1 MIRDFLS
8 KHKTECGAYAL
19 VLTLCFSLFVIYD
32 AFSGTA
38 ALFLIPGTLLICAA
52 YFFLCA
58 FVEKHRFIGSV
69 LFGFVFFIVVRL
81 FMFFSRYGMSAYQ
94 AIFLEWMLTK
104 GSNAEEAV
112 FFLISLFLFFTFFFS
127 VTVYYFSKVLYRMFF
142 LTLISL
148 IPCVLYV
155 KVMSEINNVSLV
167 LIALCNVAVF
177 ILHRNSLRDMGK
189 ITKKATLIASGAVFM
204 LMIFLVA
211 SAIPKQQEAPYYDEF
226 EDLFMGG
233 DTSSDIEDSFSDL
246 SEFSG
251 DASGFLSQSNRK
263 MYSLY
268 GSTASYLKRQN
279 FDYYDFAKDR
289 WYADETYSTTYS
301 TPESWEAVEQY
312 KNLPSLHSALL
323 AAEEYEPG
331 FLKTHH
337 LNEIKNLQLPL
348 SLLQT
353 TRIQSENFGATYFLV
368 PSNVICLDV
377 GELQDSCRVT
387 PGGAFF
393 SKEGAHPLNFQY
405 SYSYYTDYV
414 YYNSWILA
422 GGVDFDNEEALK
434 LLTDLRNVL
443 QENED
448 VWYNTAS
455 SYLHQ
460 QIEAD
465 YYRELCTENTLEI
478 SSELKDFALS
488 LTDGLSNDYE
498 KAAAIESFFQT
509 GGFTYDLQYHAPDD
523 SPEYFLFTGKT
534 GTCSDFASAYVLLAR
549 AAGLTV
555 RYAEGY
561 TPEAEGGNRYV
572 IKNRDSH
579 AFPEVFIQNIGWMV
593 FEPTVASTGN
603 GSPLRFLSR
612 LRMDYGLMAVIA
624 FFLVVLTVLA
634 TILRFL
640 LPLLTE
646 WAFRIRLH
654 ATSVPYGT
662 LLAYKRLLKKGGR
675 VFRENLKSKTPHELS
690 ELFLSIG
697 CDISCLCHYAEQ
709 ILYAPGFVSPIT
721 QKQLC
726 ENYASACK
734 ALRRYRKTGRSGNHK
749 ADV

>member
-8 KHKTECGAYAL
+8 KHKTEWGAYAL

-69 LFGFVFFIVVRL
+69 LFGFVLLIVVRL

-104 GSNAEEAV
+104 GSNAEGAV

-301 TPESWEAVEQY
+301 TPENWEAVEQY

-331 FLKTHH
+331 FLEDHH
-337 LNEIKNLQLPL
+337 LNEIKDLRLPL

-353 TRIQSENFGATYFLV
+353 TRVQSENFGAAYFLV

-465 YYRELCTENTLEI
+465 YYRELCTENTVEI
-478 SSELKDFALS
+478 SSELKDFAQS
-488 LTDGLSNDYE
+488 LTDGLPNDYE

-634 TILRFL
+634 TVLRVL

-654 ATSVPYGT
+654 VTSVPYGT

-709 ILYAPGFVSPIT
+709 ILYAPGFVAPIT
-721 QKQLC
+721 QNQLC

>member
-8 KHKTECGAYAL
+8 AHKTECGAYAL

-52 YFFLCA
+52 YFFLCG
-58 FVEKHRFIGSV
+58 FVEKHKLIGSV
-69 LFGFVFFIVVRL
+69 LFGFVLFIVIRL

-94 AIFLEWMLTK
+94 AVFLEWMLTR
-104 GSNAEEAV
+104 GSNAEGAV

-189 ITKKATLIASGAVFM
+189 VTKRVTLAASGAVFM
-204 LMIFLVA
+204 LLIFLVA
-211 SAIPKQQEAPYYDEF
+211 SAVPKQQEAPYYDEF

-301 TPESWEAVEQY
+301 TPESREAVEQY
-312 KNLPSLHSALL
+312 KNLSSLHSALL

-331 FLKTHH
+331 FLETHH
-337 LNEIKNLQLPL
+337 ISGVADLRLPL
-348 SLLQT
+348 SALQT
-353 TRIQSENFGATYFLV
+353 TYIRSENFGAAYFLV
-368 PSNVICLDV
+368 PSSVISLDV

-387 PGGAFF
+387 PGGAF
-393 SKEGAHPLNFQY
+393 SSAAGAHPSDFQY
-405 SYSYYTDYV
+405 TYTYYTDYI
-414 YYNSWILA
+414 YYNLWINA

-465 YYRELCTENTLEI
+465 YYRELCAENTAEI

-498 KAAAIESFFQT
+498 KAAALENFFQT
-509 GGFTYDLQYHAPDD
+509 GGFTYDLQYRAPDD

-579 AFPEVFIQNIGWMV
+579 AFPEVFIQNIGWLV
-593 FEPTVASTGN
+593 FEPTVASTGS

-634 TILRFL
+634 TVLRFL
-640 LPLLTE
+640 LPLLAE

-654 ATSVPYGT
+654 VTSVPYGS
-662 LLAYKRLLKKGGR
+662 LLAYKRLLKKGNR
-675 VFRENLKSKTPHELS
+675 IFRENLKSKTPHELS

-709 ILYAPGFVSPIT
+709 ILYVPGFVAPIT

>member
-94 AIFLEWMLTK
+94 AVFLEWMLTK
-104 GSNAEEAV
+104 GSNAEGAV

-301 TPESWEAVEQY
+301 TPENWEAVEQY

-323 AAEEYEPG
+323 AAEGYEPG
-331 FLKTHH
+331 FLEAHH
-337 LNEIKNLQLPL
+337 LNKIKDLRLPL

-353 TRIQSENFGATYFLV
+353 TRVQSENFGAAYFLV

-393 SKEGAHPLNFQY
+393 SEEGTHPLNFQY

-624 FFLVVLTVLA
+624 FFFVVLTVLA
-634 TILRFL
+634 TVLRVL

-654 ATSVPYGT
+654 VTSVPYGT
-662 LLAYKRLLKKGGR
+662 LLAYKRLLKKGSR

-709 ILYAPGFVSPIT
+709 ILYAPGFVAPIT

-749 ADV
+749 TDV

>member
-104 GSNAEEAV
+104 GSNAEGAV

-155 KVMSEINNVSLV
+155 KVMSEINNVNLV

-654 ATSVPYGT
+654 VTSVPYGT

-709 ILYAPGFVSPIT
+709 ILYAPGFVAPIT

>member
-19 VLTLCFSLFVIYD
+19 ALTLCFSLFVIYD

-104 GSNAEEAV
+104 GSNAEGAV

-155 KVMSEINNVSLV
+155 KVMSEINNVNLV

-301 TPESWEAVEQY
+301 TSESWEAVEQY

-353 TRIQSENFGATYFLV
+353 TRIQSENFGAAYFLV

-624 FFLVVLTVLA
+624 FFLVLLTVLA
-634 TILRFL
+634 TVLRFL

-646 WAFRIRLH
+646 WSFRIRLH
-654 ATSVPYGT
+654 VTSVPYGT
-662 LLAYKRLLKKGGR
+662 LLAYKRLLKKGSR

-709 ILYAPGFVSPIT
+709 ILYAPGFVAPIT

-749 ADV
+749 TDV

>member
-104 GSNAEEAV
+104 GSNAEGAV

-177 ILHRNSLRDMGK
+177 ILHRNSLRNMGK

-337 LNEIKNLQLPL
+337 LNEIKNLRLPL

-353 TRIQSENFGATYFLV
+353 TRIQSENFGAAYFLV

-634 TILRFL
+634 TVLRFL

-654 ATSVPYGT
+654 VTSVPYGT

-709 ILYAPGFVSPIT
+709 ILYAPGFVAPIT

>member
-8 KHKTECGAYAL
+8 AHKTECGAYAL

-104 GSNAEEAV
+104 GSNAEGAV

-155 KVMSEINNVSLV
+155 KVMSEINNVNLV

-654 ATSVPYGT
+654 VTSVPYGT

-697 CDISCLCHYAEQ
+697 CDISWLCHYAEQ
-709 ILYAPGFVSPIT
+709 ILYAPGFVAPIT

>member
-8 KHKTECGAYAL
+8 AHKTECGAYAL

-104 GSNAEEAV
+104 GSNAEGAV

-155 KVMSEINNVSLV
+155 KVMSEINNVNLV

-634 TILRFL
+634 TVLRFL

-654 ATSVPYGT
+654 VTSVPYGT

-709 ILYAPGFVSPIT
+709 ILYAPGFVAPIT

>member
-8 KHKTECGAYAL
+8 AHKTECGAYAL

-104 GSNAEEAV
+104 GSNAEGAV

-155 KVMSEINNVSLV
+155 KVMSEINNVSLI

-301 TPESWEAVEQY
+301 TPENWEAVEQY

-331 FLKTHH
+331 FLEAHN
-337 LNEIKNLQLPL
+337 LNKIKDLRLPL

-353 TRIQSENFGATYFLV
+353 TRIQSENFGAAYFLV

-634 TILRFL
+634 TVLRFL
-640 LPLLTE
+640 LPFLTE

-654 ATSVPYGT
+654 VTSVPYGT

-709 ILYAPGFVSPIT
+709 ILYAPGFVAPIT

>member
-1 MIRDFLS
+1 MIRDLLS

-69 LFGFVFFIVVRL
+69 LFGFVLFIVVRL

-104 GSNAEEAV
+104 GSNAEGAV

-189 ITKKATLIASGAVFM
+189 VTKKATLIASGAVFM

-246 SEFSG
+246 SKFSG

-301 TPESWEAVEQY
+301 TPENWEAVEQY

-331 FLKTHH
+331 FLKAHN
-337 LNEIKNLQLPL
+337 LNEIKDLRLPL

-353 TRIQSENFGATYFLV
+353 TRIQSENFGAAYFLV

-393 SKEGAHPLNFQY
+393 SKEGTHPLNFQY

-634 TILRFL
+634 TVLRVL

-654 ATSVPYGT
+654 ITSVPYGT

-709 ILYAPGFVSPIT
+709 ILYAPGFVAPIT

>member
-8 KHKTECGAYAL
+8 AHKTECGAYAL

-104 GSNAEEAV
+104 GSNAEGAV

-353 TRIQSENFGATYFLV
+353 TRIQSENFGAAYFLV

-634 TILRFL
+634 TVLRVL

-654 ATSVPYGT
+654 ITSVPYGT

-709 ILYAPGFVSPIT
+709 ILYAPGFVAPIT

>member
-69 LFGFVFFIVVRL
+69 LFGFVLLIVVRL

-94 AIFLEWMLTK
+94 AVFLEWMLTK
-104 GSNAEEAV
+104 GSNAEGAV

-189 ITKKATLIASGAVFM
+189 VTKKATLIASGAVFM

-279 FDYYDFAKDR
+279 FDYYDFTKDR

-654 ATSVPYGT
+654 VTSVPYGT

-709 ILYAPGFVSPIT
+709 ILYAPGFVAPIT

>member
-52 YFFLCA
+52 YFFLCV

-104 GSNAEEAV
+104 GSNAEGAV

-331 FLKTHH
+331 FLKAHH
-337 LNEIKNLQLPL
+337 LNEIKDLRLPL

-353 TRIQSENFGATYFLV
+353 TRIQSENFGASYFLV

-393 SKEGAHPLNFQY
+393 SEEGAHPLNFQY

-634 TILRFL
+634 TVLRFL

-654 ATSVPYGT
+654 VTSVPYGT

-697 CDISCLCHYAEQ
+697 CDISRLCHYAEQ
-709 ILYAPGFVSPIT
+709 ILYAPGFVAPIT

>member
-8 KHKTECGAYAL
+8 AHKTECGAYAL

-104 GSNAEEAV
+104 GSNAEGAV

-331 FLKTHH
+331 FLKAHN
-337 LNEIKNLQLPL
+337 LNEIKDLRLPL

-353 TRIQSENFGATYFLV
+353 TRIQSENFGAAYFLV

-393 SKEGAHPLNFQY
+393 SKEGTHPLNFQY

-634 TILRFL
+634 TVLRVL

-654 ATSVPYGT
+654 ITSVPYGT

-709 ILYAPGFVSPIT
+709 ILYAPGFVAPIT

>member
-8 KHKTECGAYAL
+8 AHKTECGAYAL

-104 GSNAEEAV
+104 GSNAEGAV

-323 AAEEYEPG
+323 AAEEYESG
-331 FLKTHH
+331 FLKAHH
-337 LNEIKNLQLPL
+337 LNEIKDLRLPL

-353 TRIQSENFGATYFLV
+353 TRIQSENFGASYFLV

-393 SKEGAHPLNFQY
+393 SEEGAHPLNFQY

-572 IKNRDSH
+572 IKNRDFH

-634 TILRFL
+634 TVLRVL

-654 ATSVPYGT
+654 VTSVPYGT

-709 ILYAPGFVSPIT
+709 ILYAPGFVAPIT

>member
-8 KHKTECGAYAL
+8 AHKTECGAYAL

-104 GSNAEEAV
+104 GSNAEGAV

-353 TRIQSENFGATYFLV
+353 TRIQSENFGAAYFLV

-460 QIEAD
+460 QIEAN

-634 TILRFL
+634 TVLRFL

-654 ATSVPYGT
+654 VTSVPYGT

-709 ILYAPGFVSPIT
+709 ILYAPGFVAPIT

-734 ALRRYRKTGRSGNHK
+734 ALRRYRKTGRSGNRK

>member
-8 KHKTECGAYAL
+8 AHKTECGAYAL

-104 GSNAEEAV
+104 GSNAEGAV

-155 KVMSEINNVSLV
+155 KVISEINNVNLV

-654 ATSVPYGT
+654 VTSVPYGT

-709 ILYAPGFVSPIT
+709 ILYAPGFVAPIT

>member
-8 KHKTECGAYAL
+8 AHKTECGAYAL

-69 LFGFVFFIVVRL
+69 LFGFMFFIVVRL
-81 FMFFSRYGMSAYQ
+81 FIFFSRYGMSAYQ

-104 GSNAEEAV
+104 GSNAEGAV

-155 KVMSEINNVSLV
+155 KVMSEINNVNLV

-189 ITKKATLIASGAVFM
+189 ITKKTTLIASGAVFM

-301 TPESWEAVEQY
+301 TPENWEAVEQY

-331 FLKTHH
+331 FLETHH
-337 LNEIKNLQLPL
+337 LNKIKDLRLPL

-353 TRIQSENFGATYFLV
+353 TRIQSENFGAAYFLV

-634 TILRFL
+634 TVLRVL

-646 WAFRIRLH
+646 WAFRIHLH
-654 ATSVPYGT
+654 VTSVPYGT

-709 ILYAPGFVSPIT
+709 ILYAPGFVAPIT

>member
-8 KHKTECGAYAL
+8 KHKTEWGAYAL

-69 LFGFVFFIVVRL
+69 LFGFVFFIMVRL

-104 GSNAEEAV
+104 GSNAEGAV

-167 LIALCNVAVF
+167 LIVLCNVAVF
-177 ILHRNSLRDMGK
+177 ILHRNSLRNMGK

-268 GSTASYLKRQN
+268 GSIASYLKRQN

-301 TPESWEAVEQY
+301 TPENWEAVEQY

-331 FLKTHH
+331 FLKAHN
-337 LNEIKNLQLPL
+337 LNEIKDLRLPL

-353 TRIQSENFGATYFLV
+353 TRIQSENFGASYFLV

-393 SKEGAHPLNFQY
+393 SEEGAHPLNFQY

-414 YYNSWILA
+414 YYNGWILA

-561 TPEAEGGNRYV
+561 TPESEGGNRYV

-634 TILRFL
+634 TVLRFL

-654 ATSVPYGT
+654 VTSVPYGT

-709 ILYAPGFVSPIT
+709 ILYAPGFVAPIT

>member
-69 LFGFVFFIVVRL
+69 LFGFVLLIVVRL

-104 GSNAEEAV
+104 GSNAEGAV

-155 KVMSEINNVSLV
+155 KVMSEINNVNLV

-465 YYRELCTENTLEI
+465 YYRELCTENTVEI

-654 ATSVPYGT
+654 VTSVPYGT

-709 ILYAPGFVSPIT
+709 ILYAPGFVAPIT

>member
-1 MIRDFLS
+1 M
-8 KHKTECGAYAL
+8 
-19 VLTLCFSLFVIYD
+19 
-32 AFSGTA
+32 
-38 ALFLIPGTLLICAA
+38 
-52 YFFLCA
+52 
-58 FVEKHRFIGSV
+58 
-69 LFGFVFFIVVRL
+69 
-81 FMFFSRYGMSAYQ
+81 
-94 AIFLEWMLTK
+94 
-104 GSNAEEAV
+104 
-112 FFLISLFLFFTFFFS
+112 
-127 VTVYYFSKVLYRMFF
+127 
-142 LTLISL
+142 
-148 IPCVLYV
+148 
-155 KVMSEINNVSLV
+155 
-167 LIALCNVAVF
+167 
-177 ILHRNSLRDMGK
+177 
-189 ITKKATLIASGAVFM
+189 
-204 LMIFLVA
+204 
-211 SAIPKQQEAPYYDEF
+211 
-226 EDLFMGG
+226 
-233 DTSSDIEDSFSDL
+233 
-246 SEFSG
+246 
-251 DASGFLSQSNRK
+251 
-263 MYSLY
+263 
-268 GSTASYLKRQN
+268 
-279 FDYYDFAKDR
+279 
-289 WYADETYSTTYS
+289 
-301 TPESWEAVEQY
+301 
-312 KNLPSLHSALL
+312 
-323 AAEEYEPG
+323 
-331 FLKTHH
+331 
-337 LNEIKNLQLPL
+337 
-348 SLLQT
+348 
-353 TRIQSENFGATYFLV
+353 
-368 PSNVICLDV
+368 
-377 GELQDSCRVT
+377 
-387 PGGAFF
+387 
-393 SKEGAHPLNFQY
+393 
-405 SYSYYTDYV
+405 
-414 YYNSWILA
+414 A

-634 TILRFL
+634 TVLRFL

-654 ATSVPYGT
+654 VTSVPYGT
-662 LLAYKRLLKKGGR
+662 LLAYKRLLKKGSR

-709 ILYAPGFVSPIT
+709 ILYAPGFVAPIT

>member
-69 LFGFVFFIVVRL
+69 LFGFVLFIVVRL

-104 GSNAEEAV
+104 GSNAEGAV

-353 TRIQSENFGATYFLV
+353 TRIQSENFGAAYFLV

-634 TILRFL
+634 TVLRVL

-654 ATSVPYGT
+654 VTSVPYGT
-662 LLAYKRLLKKGGR
+662 LLAYKRLLKKGDR

-709 ILYAPGFVSPIT
+709 ILYAPGFVAPIT

>member
-19 VLTLCFSLFVIYD
+19 ALTLCFSLFVIYD

-104 GSNAEEAV
+104 GSNAEGAV

-155 KVMSEINNVSLV
+155 KVMSEINNVNLV

-634 TILRFL
+634 TVLRVL

-654 ATSVPYGT
+654 ITSVPYGT

-709 ILYAPGFVSPIT
+709 ILYAPGFVAPIT

>member
-104 GSNAEEAV
+104 GSNAEGAV

-301 TPESWEAVEQY
+301 TPENWEAVEQY

-353 TRIQSENFGATYFLV
+353 TRIQSENFGAAYFLV

-634 TILRFL
+634 TVLRFL

-654 ATSVPYGT
+654 VTSVPYGT

-709 ILYAPGFVSPIT
+709 ILYAPGFVAPIT

-734 ALRRYRKTGRSGNHK
+734 ALRRYRKAGRPGNHK

>member
-104 GSNAEEAV
+104 GSNAEGAV

-177 ILHRNSLRDMGK
+177 ILHRNSLRNMGK

-337 LNEIKNLQLPL
+337 LNEIKNLRLPL

-353 TRIQSENFGATYFLV
+353 TRIQSENFGAAYFLV

-634 TILRFL
+634 TVLRVL

-654 ATSVPYGT
+654 VTSVPYGT

-709 ILYAPGFVSPIT
+709 ILYAPGFVAPIT

>member
-104 GSNAEEAV
+104 GSNAEGAV

-353 TRIQSENFGATYFLV
+353 TRIQSENFGAAYFLV

-634 TILRFL
+634 TVLRFL

-654 ATSVPYGT
+654 VTSVPYGT

-709 ILYAPGFVSPIT
+709 ILYAPGFVAPIT

>member
-104 GSNAEEAV
+104 GSNAEGAV

-301 TPESWEAVEQY
+301 TPENWEAVEQY

-331 FLKTHH
+331 FLEDHH
-337 LNEIKNLQLPL
+337 LNEIKDLRLPL

-353 TRIQSENFGATYFLV
+353 TRIQSENFGASYFLV

-634 TILRFL
+634 TVLRFL

-654 ATSVPYGT
+654 VTSVPYGT

-709 ILYAPGFVSPIT
+709 ILYAPGFVAPIT

>member
-104 GSNAEEAV
+104 GSNAEGAV

-177 ILHRNSLRDMGK
+177 ILHHNSLRDMGK

-301 TPESWEAVEQY
+301 TPENWEAVEQY

-353 TRIQSENFGATYFLV
+353 TRIQSENFGAAYFLV

-634 TILRFL
+634 TVLRVL

-654 ATSVPYGT
+654 VTSVPYGT

-709 ILYAPGFVSPIT
+709 ILYAPGFVAPIT

>member
-8 KHKTECGAYAL
+8 AHKTECGAYAL

-69 LFGFVFFIVVRL
+69 LFGFVLFIVVRL
-81 FMFFSRYGMSAYQ
+81 FIFFSRYGMSAYQ

-104 GSNAEEAV
+104 GSNAEGAV

-331 FLKTHH
+331 FLKAHN
-337 LNEIKNLQLPL
+337 LNEIKDLRLPL

-353 TRIQSENFGATYFLV
+353 TRIQSENFGAAYFLV

-634 TILRFL
+634 TVLRVL

-654 ATSVPYGT
+654 VTSVPYGT
-662 LLAYKRLLKKGGR
+662 LLAYKCLLKKGGR

-709 ILYAPGFVSPIT
+709 ILYAPGFVAPIT

>member
-312 KNLPSLHSALL
+312 KSLPSLHSALL

-348 SLLQT
+348 SLLQA
-353 TRIQSENFGATYFLV
+353 TRIQSENFGAAYFLV

-634 TILRFL
+634 TVLRVL

-654 ATSVPYGT
+654 VTSVPYGT

-709 ILYAPGFVSPIT
+709 ILYAPGFVAPIT

>member
-1 MIRDFLS
+1 MIRDFIS
-8 KHKTECGAYAL
+8 AHKTECGAYAL

-104 GSNAEEAV
+104 GSNAEGAV

-301 TPESWEAVEQY
+301 TPENWEAVEQY
-312 KNLPSLHSALL
+312 NNLPSLHSALL

-331 FLKTHH
+331 FLEAHN
-337 LNEIKNLQLPL
+337 LNKIKDLRLPL

-353 TRIQSENFGATYFLV
+353 TRIQSENFGAAYFLV

-377 GELQDSCRVT
+377 GELQDSCLVT

-549 AAGLTV
+549 SAGLTV

-624 FFLVVLTVLA
+624 FFLVVMTVLA
-634 TILRFL
+634 TVLRFL

-654 ATSVPYGT
+654 VTSVPYGT

-709 ILYAPGFVSPIT
+709 ILYAPGFVAPIT

-734 ALRRYRKTGRSGNHK
+734 ALRRYRKAGRSGNHK

>member
-8 KHKTECGAYAL
+8 AHKTECGAYAL

-104 GSNAEEAV
+104 GSNAEGAV

-301 TPESWEAVEQY
+301 TPENWEAVEQY

-353 TRIQSENFGATYFLV
+353 TRIQSENFGAAYFLV

-498 KAAAIESFFQT
+498 KAAAIESFFQA

-634 TILRFL
+634 TVLRVL

-654 ATSVPYGT
+654 VTSVPYGT

-709 ILYAPGFVSPIT
+709 ILYAPGFVAPIT

>member
-8 KHKTECGAYAL
+8 AHKTECGAYAL

-104 GSNAEEAV
+104 GSNAEGAV

-301 TPESWEAVEQY
+301 TPENWEAVEQY

-353 TRIQSENFGATYFLV
+353 TRIQSENFGAAYFLV

-634 TILRFL
+634 TVLRFL

-654 ATSVPYGT
+654 VTSVPYGT

-709 ILYAPGFVSPIT
+709 ILYAPGFVAPIT

>member
-1 MIRDFLS
+1 M
-8 KHKTECGAYAL
+8 
-19 VLTLCFSLFVIYD
+19 
-32 AFSGTA
+32 
-38 ALFLIPGTLLICAA
+38 
-52 YFFLCA
+52 
-58 FVEKHRFIGSV
+58 
-69 LFGFVFFIVVRL
+69 
-81 FMFFSRYGMSAYQ
+81 
-94 AIFLEWMLTK
+94 
-104 GSNAEEAV
+104 
-112 FFLISLFLFFTFFFS
+112 
-127 VTVYYFSKVLYRMFF
+127 
-142 LTLISL
+142 
-148 IPCVLYV
+148 
-155 KVMSEINNVSLV
+155 
-167 LIALCNVAVF
+167 
-177 ILHRNSLRDMGK
+177 
-189 ITKKATLIASGAVFM
+189 
-204 LMIFLVA
+204 
-211 SAIPKQQEAPYYDEF
+211 
-226 EDLFMGG
+226 
-233 DTSSDIEDSFSDL
+233 
-246 SEFSG
+246 
-251 DASGFLSQSNRK
+251 
-263 MYSLY
+263 
-268 GSTASYLKRQN
+268 
-279 FDYYDFAKDR
+279 
-289 WYADETYSTTYS
+289 
-301 TPESWEAVEQY
+301 
-312 KNLPSLHSALL
+312 
-323 AAEEYEPG
+323 
-331 FLKTHH
+331 
-337 LNEIKNLQLPL
+337 
-348 SLLQT
+348 
-353 TRIQSENFGATYFLV
+353 
-368 PSNVICLDV
+368 
-377 GELQDSCRVT
+377 
-387 PGGAFF
+387 
-393 SKEGAHPLNFQY
+393 
-405 SYSYYTDYV
+405 
-414 YYNSWILA
+414 
-422 GGVDFDNEEALK
+422 DFDNEEALK

-465 YYRELCTENTLEI
+465 YYRELCTENTAEI

-593 FEPTVASTGN
+593 FEPTVASTEN

-634 TILRFL
+634 TVLRFL

-646 WAFRIRLH
+646 WAFRTRLH
-654 ATSVPYGT
+654 VTSVPYGT

-709 ILYAPGFVSPIT
+709 ILYAPGFVAPIT

>member
-1 MIRDFLS
+1 MIRNFLS
-8 KHKTECGAYAL
+8 AHKTECGAYAL

-52 YFFLCA
+52 YFFLYA
-58 FVEKHRFIGSV
+58 FMEKHRFVGSV
-69 LFGFVFFIVVRL
+69 LFGFVLFIVVRL
-81 FMFFSRYGMSAYQ
+81 FVFFSRYGLKAYQ
-94 AIFLEWMLTK
+94 AVFLEWMLTK
-104 GSNAEEAV
+104 GSNAEGAL

-189 ITKKATLIASGAVFM
+189 VTRKATLIASGAVFM

-323 AAEEYEPG
+323 AAEEYKPG
-331 FLKTHH
+331 FLESHH
-337 LNEIKNLQLPL
+337 LNEIKDLRLPL

-353 TRIQSENFGATYFLV
+353 TRIQSENFGAAYFLV
-368 PSNVICLDV
+368 PSNVISLDV
-377 GELQDSCRVT
+377 GELQDSCKVT
-387 PGGAFF
+387 PGGAYL
-393 SKEGAHPLNFQY
+393 SKDGAHPLNFQY

-465 YYRELCTENTLEI
+465 YYRELCTENTAEI

-593 FEPTVASTGN
+593 FEPTVASMGN
-603 GSPLRFLSR
+603 SSPLRFLSR

-634 TILRFL
+634 TVLRFL

-654 ATSVPYGT
+654 VTSVPYGM
-662 LLAYKRLLKKGGR
+662 LLAYKRLLKKGSR

-697 CDISCLCHYAEQ
+697 CDVSCLCHYAEQ
-709 ILYAPGFVSPIT
+709 ILYAPGFVAPIT

-726 ENYASACK
+726 ENYTSACK

-749 ADV
+749 ANV

>member
-8 KHKTECGAYAL
+8 AHKTECGAYAL

-104 GSNAEEAV
+104 GSNAEGAV

-331 FLKTHH
+331 FLKAHN
-337 LNEIKNLQLPL
+337 LNEIKDLRLPL

-353 TRIQSENFGATYFLV
+353 TRVQSENFGAAYFLV

-634 TILRFL
+634 TVLRFL

-654 ATSVPYGT
+654 VTSVPYGT

-709 ILYAPGFVSPIT
+709 ILYAPGFVAPIT

>member
-104 GSNAEEAV
+104 GSNAEGAV

-353 TRIQSENFGATYFLV
+353 TRIQSENFGAAYFLV

-465 YYRELCTENTLEI
+465 YYRELCTENTVEI

-654 ATSVPYGT
+654 VTSVPYGT

-709 ILYAPGFVSPIT
+709 ILYAPGFVAPIT

>member
-69 LFGFVFFIVVRL
+69 LFGFVLFIVVRL

-104 GSNAEEAV
+104 GSNAEGAV

-353 TRIQSENFGATYFLV
+353 TRIQSENFGAAYFLV

-634 TILRFL
+634 TVLRVL

-654 ATSVPYGT
+654 VTSVPYGT
-662 LLAYKRLLKKGGR
+662 LLAYKRLLKKGDR

-697 CDISCLCHYAEQ
+697 CDISYLCHYAEQ
-709 ILYAPGFVSPIT
+709 ILYAPGFVAPIT

>member
-8 KHKTECGAYAL
+8 AHKTECGAYAL

-69 LFGFVFFIVVRL
+69 LFGFVLFIVVRL
-81 FMFFSRYGMSAYQ
+81 FIFFSRYGMSAYQ
-94 AIFLEWMLTK
+94 AVFLEWMLTK
-104 GSNAEEAV
+104 GSNAEGAV

-127 VTVYYFSKVLYRMFF
+127 VTVYYFSKILYRMFF

-189 ITKKATLIASGAVFM
+189 VTKKTTLIASGAVFM

-279 FDYYDFAKDR
+279 FDYYDFTKDR
-289 WYADETYSTTYS
+289 WYADGTYSTTYS
-301 TPESWEAVEQY
+301 APENWEAVEQY

-331 FLKTHH
+331 FLEAHN
-337 LNEIKNLQLPL
+337 LNEIKDLRLPL

-353 TRIQSENFGATYFLV
+353 TRIQSENFGAAYFLV

-393 SKEGAHPLNFQY
+393 SEEGAHPLNFQY

-443 QENED
+443 QEHED

-465 YYRELCTENTLEI
+465 YYRELCTENTAEI

-509 GGFTYDLQYHAPDD
+509 GGFTYDLQYDAPDD

-593 FEPTVASTGN
+593 FDPTVASTGN

-634 TILRFL
+634 TVLRFL

-654 ATSVPYGT
+654 VTSVPYGT

-709 ILYAPGFVSPIT
+709 ILYAPGFVAPIT

>member
-8 KHKTECGAYAL
+8 AHKTECGAYAL

-104 GSNAEEAV
+104 GSNAEGAV

-331 FLKTHH
+331 FLKAHN
-337 LNEIKNLQLPL
+337 LNEIKDLRLPL

-353 TRIQSENFGATYFLV
+353 TRIQSENFGAAYFLV

-393 SKEGAHPLNFQY
+393 SKEGTHPLNFQY

-634 TILRFL
+634 TVLRVL

-654 ATSVPYGT
+654 ITSVPYGT

-675 VFRENLKSKTPHELS
+675 VFWENLKSKTPHELS

-709 ILYAPGFVSPIT
+709 ILYAPGFVAPIT